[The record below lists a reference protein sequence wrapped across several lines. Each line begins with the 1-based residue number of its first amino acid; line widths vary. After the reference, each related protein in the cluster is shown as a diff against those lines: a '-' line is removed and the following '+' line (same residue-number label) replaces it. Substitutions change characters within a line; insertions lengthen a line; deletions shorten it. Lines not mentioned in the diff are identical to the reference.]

1 MTLEKNK
8 VYRQFSNTT
17 GIVSVSTGTT
27 KFGRN
32 LRRADKTYRESPRD
46 VQVFM
51 RRLLLDRIS
60 EGKAMLSTKKMSS
73 DERVLVK
80 AHISAYKTM
89 WDGWQQEITEEIM
102 L

>member
-8 VYRQFSNTT
+8 AFRQFGDTT
-17 GIVSVSTGTT
+17 GIVPVSTRTT

-32 LRRADKTYRESPRD
+32 LRRADKTYRKSPRD

-51 RRLLLDRIS
+51 RRLLLDRIN
-60 EGKAMLSTKKMSS
+60 EGNAMLSTKRMSV
-73 DERVLVK
+73 DERRLIK
-80 AHISAYKTM
+80 AHVTAYKAM
-89 WDGWQQEITEEIM
+89 WDGWQQEIFEEIT

>member
-8 VYRQFSNTT
+8 AFRQFSDTT
-17 GIVSVSTGTT
+17 GIVPVSTGTA

-51 RRLLLDRIS
+51 RRLLLDRIH
-60 EGKAMLSTKKMSS
+60 EGDAMLSTKRMSV
-73 DERVLVK
+73 DEKRLVK
-80 AHISAYKTM
+80 AHLAAYKTM
-89 WDGWQQEITEEIM
+89 WDGWQQEIFEEIM